1 MNWSRFTRKKGFLRS
16 AGMLAVLV
24 LGMPAGIHFLGGSS
38 GDAWGLTVL
47 GCLAFLAVISLP
59 SLIRS
64 RVTGGGGGG
73 TIESRPA
80 WESRLIPRDREA
92 ERAESEEMNRREKD
106 SFRRACVFLGL
117 AVSGGLFT
125 FIYDLTVRRQIMGLA
140 KPKERHWRLEE
151 LKRDVD
157 LLEIL
162 VFFLTVAFLVYF
174 AKWLAALHRRRRK
187 GLDQGPS
194 FRTLN
199 RPHPDDSR
207 SRDTR

>member
-1 MNWSRFTRKKGFLRS
+1 MGIGLLGIGLAFG
-16 AGMLAVLV
+16 LAVLV
-24 LGMPAGIHFLGGSS
+24 G
-38 GDAWGLTVL
+38 
-47 GCLAFLAVISLP
+47 AFAF
-59 SLIRS
+59 
-64 RVTGGGGGG
+64 GH
-73 TIESRPA
+73 
-80 WESRLIPRDREA
+80 
-92 ERAESEEMNRREKD
+92 
-106 SFRRACVFLGL
+106 
-117 AVSGGLFT
+117 VSGGHFT

-162 VFFLTVAFLVYF
+162 VFFLAVAFLVYF

-199 RPHPDDSR
+199 RPQPDDSR